1 MRARHPRPWLTG
13 IVMFALGALGLS
25 PVAQAGDPGATS
37 AVVGQPSRV
46 GSYDNAAVA
55 DVMLSY
61 VTKAGTNGVNV
72 CLGTPY
78 GSNFAGECKQ
88 TVNCAIY
95 RASGGTQ
102 QPGDSSDYFGSFIAV
117 GGVEVAQAN
126 AVKGDVIQWGSGTTG
141 SQHTAVVVENQG
153 GGNFRVVDS
162 NFNKDHIV
170 RDHVMNVNTFF
181 TGYTPRFA
189 RMGTPM
195 SPAPAVWADLV
206 VGVPGSVG
214 KVSYQF
220 AVSRGDGTFGLG
232 WAVGLTDIVKPV
244 AVAMGDLNGDRRSDV
259 FLAVP
264 NAAGQVDYL
273 YGLSLGDGRFRLG
286 YTNLTNQVKPVSM
299 SSGDINGA

>member
-1 MRARHPRPWLTG
+1 MRARHPGPWLTG
-13 IVMFALGALGLS
+13 IVIFGLGALGLS
-25 PVAQAGDPGATS
+25 PVAQAAGLGATS
-37 AVVGQPSRV
+37 ALVGQPSRV

-61 VTKAGTNGVNV
+61 VNQNGVNV

-78 GSNFAGECKQ
+78 GSAYPGECKQ

-102 QPGDSSDYFGSFIAV
+102 RPGGGDDYFGSFIAA

-162 NFNKDHIV
+162 NFNRDHIV

-181 TGYTPRFA
+181 AGYTPRFA
-189 RMGTPM
+189 RMGTPRGGGIADGSLLEM
-195 SPAPAVWADLV
+195 FACGTAAVIAPIGALVDHDERLV
-206 VGVPGSVG
+206 VGDGEPGPVTIALRRQLLDVQHG
-214 KVSYQF
+214 L
-220 AVSRGDGTFGLG
+220 AEDRLG
-232 WAVGLTDIVKPV
+232 WLARISTTL
-244 AVAMGDLNGDRRSDV
+244 SD
-259 FLAVP
+259 
-264 NAAGQVDYL
+264 AGIHL
-273 YGLSLGDGRFRLG
+273 
-286 YTNLTNQVKPVSM
+286 
-299 SSGDINGA
+299 